1 MFAGFSSFP
10 AQLGRSL
17 AAAAGLAVELAFAA
31 NTVFVLAVVGMD
43 MAAGTVAVEI
53 AAASSVL
60 AAGKLVAAGMAELA
74 EAAG

>member
-10 AQLGRSL
+10 AQLDRSL
-17 AAAAGLAVELAFAA
+17 AAAAGLAVELVLAA
-31 NTVFVLAVVGMD
+31 DTVFVLAVVGMD

-60 AAGKLVAAGMAELA
+60 AAGKLAAAGMAELA

>member
-1 MFAGFSSFP
+1 M
-10 AQLGRSL
+10 
-17 AAAAGLAVELAFAA
+17 AVELAFAA
-31 NTVFVLAVVGMD
+31 DTVFVLAVVGMD

-60 AAGKLVAAGMAELA
+60 AAGKLAAAGMAELA

>member
-31 NTVFVLAVVGMD
+31 DTVFVLAVVGMD

-60 AAGKLVAAGMAELA
+60 AAGKLAAAGMAELA

>member
-1 MFAGFSSFP
+1 MD
-10 AQLGRSL
+10 RSL

-31 NTVFVLAVVGMD
+31 DTVFVLAVVGMD

-60 AAGKLVAAGMAELA
+60 AAGKLAAAGMAELA

>member
-1 MFAGFSSFP
+1 MGFSSFP
-10 AQLGRSL
+10 AQLDRSL

-31 NTVFVLAVVGMD
+31 DTVFVLAVVGMD

-60 AAGKLVAAGMAELA
+60 AAGKLAAAGMAELA